1 MDAGAR
7 PRHPAK
13 GMIPVGSQD
22 HYALAAGRVFDGE
35 RFLRDRVVVVRE
47 GRIADLAAEPPAGL
61 PVTRLAEGT
70 ILAPGFIDLQVNGG
84 GGVLLNDDASVAG
97 IARIAAAHRRGGTT
111 ALLPTLITDT
121 RPAIRA
127 AIAGVAAAITAGV
140 PGILGIHLE
149 GPFLSPQRIGIH
161 DPARLADFGPGDAAL
176 LTGLG
181 ARGLTLVTLAP
192 ERVPPGAVADLVARG
207 ARVCAGHTADT
218 GAAIRAALGEG
229 LTGFTHLFNAMS
241 QLGPREAGAVGIA
254 LAEAATFAGI
264 IADGHHVGDDQLRLA
279 LRLKGSGRLML
290 VTDAM
295 PPVGDGR
302 ADASFTLFGRRIT
315 CVGDRLTGADG
326 TLAGA
331 AITMAQAVRHMSSR
345 GGASLEEALAMAAP
359 TPARFL
365 GLDARLGWIA
375 PGYAADLVAL
385 SDDLTVLGTWI
396 GGKSSEE
403 SGDESGG
410 EQAP

>member
-1 MDAGAR
+1 MTPLR
-7 PRHPAK
+7 
-13 GMIPVGSQD
+13 SQD
-22 HYALAAGRVFDGE
+22 HQALAAERVFDGE
-35 RFLRDRVVVVRE
+35 RMMRDRVVVLRE
-47 GRIADLAAEPPAGL
+47 GRIADVATDPPAGL
-61 PVTRLAEGT
+61 PLVRLPAGA

-84 GGVLLNDDASVAG
+84 GGVLLNDDSSVAG

-127 AIAGVAAAITAGV
+127 AIEGVAAAIAAGV

-161 DPARLADFGPGDAAL
+161 DPGRLAGFGPGDAEL

-181 ARGLTLVTLAP
+181 PRGITLVTLAP
-192 ERVPPGAVADLVARG
+192 ERVPAGAVADLVARG
-207 ARVCAGHTADT
+207 ARVCAGHTADA
-218 GAAIRAALGEG
+218 GPAIRAAMAEG

-241 QLGPREAGAVGIA
+241 QIGPRETGAVGVA
-254 LAEAATFAGI
+254 LSEAATFAGI

-279 LRLKGSGRLML
+279 LRLKGHDRLML
-290 VTDAM
+290 VSDAM
-295 PPVGDGR
+295 PPVGDTR
-302 ADASFTLFGRRIT
+302 ADASFTLFGRRILLT
-315 CVGDRLTGADG
+315 GDRLTGEDG

-331 AITMAQAVRHMSSR
+331 AITMAEAVRHMSTR
-345 GGASLEEALAMAAP
+345 GGASLDEALAMASS

-365 GLDARLGWIA
+365 GLDARLGRIT
-375 PGYAADLVAL
+375 PGSAADLVAL
-385 SDDLTVLGTWI
+385 STDLSVLGTWI
-396 GGKSSEE
+396 A
-403 SGDESGG
+403 G

>member
-1 MDAGAR
+1 M
-7 PRHPAK
+7 
-13 GMIPVGSQD
+13 
-22 HYALAAGRVFDGE
+22 
-35 RFLRDRVVVVRE
+35 RDRVVVLRE
-47 GRIADLAAEPPAGL
+47 GRIADVATDPPAGL
-61 PVTRLAEGT
+61 PLVRLPAGA

-84 GGVLLNDDASVAG
+84 GGVLLNDDSSVAG

-127 AIAGVAAAITAGV
+127 AIEGVAAAIAAGV

-161 DPARLADFGPGDAAL
+161 DPGRLAGFGPGDAEL

-181 ARGLTLVTLAP
+181 PRGITLVTLAP
-192 ERVPPGAVADLVARG
+192 ERVPAGAVADLVARG
-207 ARVCAGHTADT
+207 ARVCAGHTADA
-218 GAAIRAALGEG
+218 GPAIRAAMAEG

-241 QLGPREAGAVGIA
+241 QIGPRETGAVGVA
-254 LAEAATFAGI
+254 LSEAATFAGI

-279 LRLKGSGRLML
+279 LRLKGHDRLML
-290 VTDAM
+290 VSDAM
-295 PPVGDGR
+295 PPVGDTR
-302 ADASFTLFGRRIT
+302 ADASFTLFGRRILLT
-315 CVGDRLTGADG
+315 GDRLTGEDG

-331 AITMAQAVRHMSSR
+331 AITMAEAVRHMSTR
-345 GGASLEEALAMAAP
+345 GGASLDEALAMASS

-365 GLDARLGWIA
+365 GLDARLGRIT
-375 PGYAADLVAL
+375 PGSAADLVAL
-385 SDDLTVLGTWI
+385 STDLSVLGTWI
-396 GGKSSEE
+396 A
-403 SGDESGG
+403 G

>member
-1 MDAGAR
+1 
-7 PRHPAK
+7 
-13 GMIPVGSQD
+13 MIPLGSRD
-22 HYALAAGRVFDGE
+22 HQALAAEWVFDGE
-35 RFLRDRVVVVRE
+35 RLWRDRTVVLRDR
-47 GRIADLAAEPPAGL
+47 RIADLTADPPADL
-61 PVTRLAEGT
+61 PVTRLPAGA
-70 ILAPGFIDLQVNGG
+70 ILAPGFVDLQVNGG
-84 GGVLLNDDASVAG
+84 GGVLLNDDPSVDA

-111 ALLPTLITDT
+111 ALLPTLVTDT

-127 AIAGVAAAITAGV
+127 AIEGVAAAIRAGV

-161 DPARLADFGPGDAAL
+161 DPARLADFGPGDAEL

-181 ARGLTLVTLAP
+181 PRGLTLVTLAP

-207 ARVCAGHTADT
+207 ARICAGHTADP
-218 GAAIRAALGEG
+218 GPAIRRAMAEG

-241 QLGPREAGAVGIA
+241 QIGPREPGAVGVA
-254 LAEAATFAGI
+254 LCEPEAFAGL

-279 LRLKGSGRLML
+279 LRLKGRDRLML

-295 PPVGDGR
+295 PPVGDPR
-302 ADASFTLFGRRIT
+302 PDAAFTLFGRRI
-315 CVGDRLTGADG
+315 VRQGDRLTGADG

-331 AITMAQAVRHMSSR
+331 AITMAQAVRHMRTR
-345 GGASLEEALAMAAP
+345 GGASVEEALAMASL

-365 GLDARLGWIA
+365 GLDARLGRIA
-375 PGYAADLVAL
+375 PGHAADLVAL
-385 SDDLTVLGTWI
+385 SADLTVLATWTGARI
-396 GGKSSEE
+396 
-403 SGDESGG
+403 GG

>member
-1 MDAGAR
+1 M
-7 PRHPAK
+7 
-13 GMIPVGSQD
+13 
-22 HYALAAGRVFDGE
+22 
-35 RFLRDRVVVVRE
+35 LRGRVVVLSG
-47 GRIADLAAEPPAGL
+47 GRIADIAAEPPAGVPLVRL
-61 PVTRLAEGT
+61 PAGAV
-70 ILAPGFIDLQVNGG
+70 LAPGFIDLQVNGG
-84 GGVLLNDDASVAG
+84 GGVLLNDDSSIAG

-127 AIAGVAAAITAGV
+127 AIEGVAAAIGAGV

-161 DPARLADFGPGDAAL
+161 DPSRLAAFGPGDADL

-181 ARGLTLVTLAP
+181 ERGITLVTLAP
-192 ERVPPGAVADLVARG
+192 ERVPAGAVAALVARG
-207 ARVCAGHTADT
+207 ARVCAGHTADAGLT
-218 GAAIRAALGEG
+218 IRAALAEG

-241 QLGPREAGAVGIA
+241 QIGPRETGAVGVA
-254 LAEAATFAGI
+254 FAEPGTFAGI

-279 LRLKGSGRLML
+279 LRLKGRDRLML
-290 VTDAM
+290 VSDAM
-295 PPVGDGR
+295 PPVGDTR
-302 ADASFTLFGRRIT
+302 ADASFTLFGRRIVRT
-315 CVGDRLTGADG
+315 GDRLTGEDG

-331 AITMAQAVRHMSSR
+331 AITMAEAVRHMSTR
-345 GGASLEEALAMAAP
+345 GGASLEEALAMASP

-365 GLDARLGWIA
+365 GLDTRLGRIA

-385 SDDLTVLGTWI
+385 SADTEVLATWI
-396 GGKSSEE
+396 
-403 SGDESGG
+403 GG